1 MTEEKKWHEIS
12 SDELQH
18 RIMVQKNERTIPV
31 SNTVK
36 KFEEEVDKFL
46 KTLGVNIDLED
57 SIGYQMEQLGIVR
70 WENIDPRT
78 PQLWGWF
85 FFIMRKPS
93 IILLDNE
100 LDLEPVGWVSAP
112 IMKKDG
118 SAYCKVEDWRRGTL
132 KESDGVKIV
141 K

>member
-1 MTEEKKWHEIS
+1 
-12 SDELQH
+12 
-18 RIMVQKNERTIPV
+18 
-31 SNTVK
+31 
-36 KFEEEVDKFL
+36 
-46 KTLGVNIDLED
+46 
-57 SIGYQMEQLGIVR
+57 
-70 WENIDPRT
+70 
-78 PQLWGWF
+78 
-85 FFIMRKPS
+85 MRKPS

>member
-1 MTEEKKWHEIS
+1 
-12 SDELQH
+12 
-18 RIMVQKNERTIPV
+18 
-31 SNTVK
+31 
-36 KFEEEVDKFL
+36 
-46 KTLGVNIDLED
+46 
-57 SIGYQMEQLGIVR
+57 MEQLRIVR